1 MTRQIPRIPI
11 IGYCDPLSVRP
22 GEAISFKVSCT
33 GEGNFSARILRS
45 ICADANPDG
54 PGIVEEAVET
64 SIAGDYPARQQAFN
78 PGSYAIVET
87 GPSVEGDVTLAAMI
101 WPTLPGDGE
110 QVILSAGGFEL
121 LLDVDGA
128 LAARVGD
135 ILVSTGKPVLS
146 RQWYSVRLS
155 FIEASG
161 LLTVTQ
167 QTDET
172 WSDPVEASV
181 IVPNQSFAE
190 GLPILIAARLNDGF
204 AENHFDGKIESPGI
218 YAAADADPSR
228 IVVKWDFARQ
238 VNSLVVEDM
247 GQGGYHGSLVN
258 HPARAM
264 TGSKWDGSEMNW
276 QHKPEHYGAIHF
288 HRDDIYDFAWQN
300 DIEWVVPEGFA
311 SGVYVLR
318 IAHGSHEDAIPFYVC
333 PPLGKRTAEL
343 AVLVSTFTYV
353 IYGNH
358 SRPDFKPEWMDR
370 HLARGG
376 YPYNPAQYE
385 ELGCST
391 YNFHRD
397 GSGICHCSHLR
408 PLLNTRPGYYTM
420 GYGKGSGLRHFQ
432 ADSHLIWWLHEKGI
446 PFDIITD
453 KELHEEGHAAIQGYK
468 IVTTGS
474 HPEYHTSN
482 TLDALLAFRNQGG
495 NFMYL
500 GGNGFYWRVAVH
512 ECERGIIEIRRGEGG
527 IRAWAAEP
535 GEYYNAFDG
544 NYGGLWRRSGRP
556 PQQLAGVGF
565 TSQGQFE
572 GTYYRRTEDS
582 YAPDMAWIFQGISGE
597 ILGDFGFSGG
607 GAAGYELD
615 RADVRLGSPLNVR
628 VLAQSEQ
635 HSDHFV
641 LVPEELLTHLTTLPL
656 LPMDDL
662 IRADM
667 IYFEVPGGG
676 KVFSV
681 GSITFCGSLPWNG
694 GNNDI
699 SQLVENVLR
708 GFLK

>member
-1 MTRQIPRIPI
+1 
-11 IGYCDPLSVRP
+11 
-22 GEAISFKVSCT
+22 
-33 GEGNFSARILRS
+33 
-45 ICADANPDG
+45 
-54 PGIVEEAVET
+54 
-64 SIAGDYPARQQAFN
+64 
-78 PGSYAIVET
+78 
-87 GPSVEGDVTLAAMI
+87 
-101 WPTLPGDGE
+101 
-110 QVILSAGGFEL
+110 
-121 LLDVDGA
+121 
-128 LAARVGD
+128 
-135 ILVSTGKPVLS
+135 
-146 RQWYSVRLS
+146 
-155 FIEASG
+155 
-161 LLTVTQ
+161 
-167 QTDET
+167 
-172 WSDPVEASV
+172 
-181 IVPNQSFAE
+181 
-190 GLPILIAARLNDGF
+190 
-204 AENHFDGKIESPGI
+204 
-218 YAAADADPSR
+218 
-228 IVVKWDFARQ
+228 
-238 VNSLVVEDM
+238 
-247 GQGGYHGSLVN
+247 
-258 HPARAM
+258 
-264 TGSKWDGSEMNW
+264 
-276 QHKPEHYGAIHF
+276 
-288 HRDDIYDFAWQN
+288 
-300 DIEWVVPEGFA
+300 
-311 SGVYVLR
+311 
-318 IAHGSHEDAIPFYVC
+318 
-333 PPLGKRTAEL
+333 
-343 AVLVSTFTYV
+343 
-353 IYGNH
+353 
-358 SRPDFKPEWMDR
+358 
-370 HLARGG
+370 
-376 YPYNPAQYE
+376 
-385 ELGCST
+385 
-391 YNFHRD
+391 
-397 GSGICHCSHLR
+397 
-408 PLLNTRPGYYTM
+408 M

-468 IVTTGS
+468 TVTTGS

-482 TLDALLAFRNQGG
+482 ILDALLAFRNQGG

-572 GTYYRRTEDS
+572 GTFYRRTEDS
-582 YAPDMAWIFQGISGE
+582 YASDMAWIFQGISGE